1 MKTLKKYCILG
12 FLFVSLVGTLS
23 HFVYEWSGN
32 NFLVGFLFPINE
44 STWEHMKLAFFPML
58 LYSIYANGK
67 LKQEYPC
74 VTSALLSGTLL
85 STLLIPILFYT
96 YSGIL
101 GQTIDAVN
109 IATYYI
115 SILVAFITIYRLTV
129 SCKAEP
135 FLGLLKSLILIFA
148 AAFLVFTYL
157 PPNLGIFVSPV

>member
-44 STWEHMKLAFFPML
+44 STWEHMKLAF
-58 LYSIYANGK
+58 
-67 LKQEYPC
+67 KQEYPC